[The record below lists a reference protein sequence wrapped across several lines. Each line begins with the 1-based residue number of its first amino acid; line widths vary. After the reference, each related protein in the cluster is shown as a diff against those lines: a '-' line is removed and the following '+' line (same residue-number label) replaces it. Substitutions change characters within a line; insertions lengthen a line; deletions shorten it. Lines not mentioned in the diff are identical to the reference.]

1 MGAVAITPPQVK
13 RRSCPAQRKPLPAV
27 LTFMPSS
34 LHPDSPPPAHWLC
47 ACPSRG
53 LYHFPDRIQ
62 QDRASVWRALCIRGV
77 YLPDPL
83 PLLVQPELKVD
94 LRYLSTCSSG
104 VPDTLRRDL
113 RAYCASSDQ
122 SQWTLGGMQC
132 RDLATR
138 KQQGYSPA
146 ASHVLIVLIT
156 DSVLLE
162 ESSGK
167 QLRGSCRHPRK
178 KPQGDPGPRSM
189 RLAEKTAAQLRVT
202 LLPTPNSSGLSQEL
216 EGRWPESPA
225 ASPCVA
231 GVIPVIYYSILLGLG
246 LPVNLLT
253 TVALARLAART
264 RKPSYYY
271 LLALTA
277 SDIVTQVVIVF
288 VGFLLQGAVLAREVP
303 QAVVRTANILEFAA
317 NHASVWITVLLTVD
331 RHRALC
337 HPLRHRATS
346 SPGRARRAVAAVL
359 GAALLTGIPFY
370 WWLDVWRDAD
380 PPSMLDEVL
389 KWAHCLIVYF
399 IPCGV
404 FLVANLAIVRRLQQR
419 GRSGPRPQMGK
430 STAILLGVTTLFALL
445 WAPRIFVM
453 LYHLYV
459 APVYRDWRVHLALD
473 VANMVAMLNTA
484 INFGLYCLVSK
495 TFRAAVREVFQDT
508 HLPCTLGSRSVG
520 TVAEP
525 MLKPP
530 GLPKGAE
537 L

>member
-1 MGAVAITPPQVK
+1 MGAVAITPPPGQ
-13 RRSCPAQRKPLPAV
+13 
-27 LTFMPSS
+27 
-34 LHPDSPPPAHWLC
+34 
-47 ACPSRG
+47 
-53 LYHFPDRIQ
+53 
-62 QDRASVWRALCIRGV
+62 
-77 YLPDPL
+77 
-83 PLLVQPELKVD
+83 
-94 LRYLSTCSSG
+94 
-104 VPDTLRRDL
+104 DTLRRDL
-113 RAYCASSDQ
+113 SVYCASSDQ
-122 SQWTLGGMQC
+122 SQWTLGGMQGQ
-132 RDLATR
+132 DLATR
-138 KQQGYSPA
+138 EQQGFCEFRGWVLSA
-146 ASHVLIVLIT
+146 AERIVRQT
-156 DSVLLE
+156 
-162 ESSGK
+162 
-167 QLRGSCRHPRK
+167 
-178 KPQGDPGPRSM
+178 
-189 RLAEKTAAQLRVT
+189 AERELQAPPEKATAAQLRVT
-202 LLPTPNSSGLSQEL
+202 LLPTPNSSGLSREL
-216 EGRWPESPA
+216 EGHWPESPA

-317 NHASVWITVLLTVD
+317 NHASVWIAVLLTVD

-359 GAALLTGIPFY
+359 GASLLTGIPFY

-380 PPSMLDEVL
+380 PPSTLDEVL

-404 FLVANLAIVRRLQQR
+404 FLVANLAIVHRLQQR
-419 GRSGPRPQMGK
+419 GRSGPRPQVGK

-484 INFGLYCLVSK
+484 VNFGLYCLVSK

-530 GLPKGAE
+530 GLPKGAG

>member
-53 LYHFPDRIQ
+53 LYHFPDPIQ
-62 QDRASVWRALCIRGV
+62 QDRASVDLSV
-77 YLPDPL
+77 Y
-83 PLLVQPELKVD
+83 
-94 LRYLSTCSSG
+94 Y
-104 VPDTLRRDL
+104 
-113 RAYCASSDQ
+113 ASSDQ

-132 RDLATR
+132 QDLATR
-138 KQQGYSPA
+138 EQQGFY
-146 ASHVLIVLIT
+146 
-156 DSVLLE
+156 SVLLE

-189 RLAEKTAAQLRVT
+189 RLAAEETAAQLRVT
-202 LLPTPNSSGLSQEL
+202 LLPTPNSSGLSREL

-317 NHASVWITVLLTVD
+317 NHASVWIAVLLTVD

-359 GAALLTGIPFY
+359 SAALLTGIPFY
-370 WWLDVWRDAD
+370 WWLDVWRDTD
-380 PPSMLDEVL
+380 PPSTLDEVL
-389 KWAHCLIVYF
+389 KWAHCLTVYF

-419 GRSGPRPQMGK
+419 GRSGPRPQVGK

-473 VANMVAMLNTA
+473 VANMVAMLNTVV
-484 INFGLYCLVSK
+484 NFGLYCFVSK
-495 TFRAAVREVFQDT
+495 SFRATVREVFQDT

-525 MLKPP
+525 MLKPL

>member
-1 MGAVAITPPQVK
+1 M
-13 RRSCPAQRKPLPAV
+13 
-27 LTFMPSS
+27 
-34 LHPDSPPPAHWLC
+34 
-47 ACPSRG
+47 
-53 LYHFPDRIQ
+53 
-62 QDRASVWRALCIRGV
+62 
-77 YLPDPL
+77 
-83 PLLVQPELKVD
+83 
-94 LRYLSTCSSG
+94 
-104 VPDTLRRDL
+104 
-113 RAYCASSDQ
+113 
-122 SQWTLGGMQC
+122 
-132 RDLATR
+132 
-138 KQQGYSPA
+138 
-146 ASHVLIVLIT
+146 
-156 DSVLLE
+156 
-162 ESSGK
+162 
-167 QLRGSCRHPRK
+167 LRGSCRDPQK
-178 KPQGDPGPRSM
+178 KPQETQDSRPRNM
-189 RLAEKTAAQLRVT
+189 RLAGQETAGQLQVT
-202 LLPTPNSSGLSQEL
+202 LLPTPNGSGLSQEF
-216 EGRWPESPA
+216 EDHWPEIPER
-225 ASPCVA
+225 SPCVA
-231 GVIPVIYYSILLGLG
+231 GVIPVIYYSVLLGLG

-317 NHASVWITVLLTVD
+317 NHASVWIAVLLTID
-331 RHRALC
+331 RYSALC

-346 SPGRARRAVAAVL
+346 SPGRTRRAIAAVL

-380 PPSMLDEVL
+380 PPSTLDEVL

-404 FLVANLAIVRRLQQR
+404 FLVANSAIVCQLRRR
-419 GRSGPRPQMGK
+419 GQSGPWPRVGK

-473 VANMVAMLNTA
+473 VANMAAMLNTA
-484 INFGLYCLVSK
+484 VNFGLYSFVSK
-495 TFRAAVREVFQDT
+495 TFRATVREVIHDA
-508 HLPCTLGSRSVG
+508 HLPCILGSRPVG

-525 MLKPP
+525 VLKPP